1 MFTVH
6 IGANNALLLPAI
18 LDKQFQDVVVIVV
31 QVFSYGEVVLIS
43 PTNPLKAVQRFL
55 LQSVHN
61 QPSHS
66 ETFHHQFSSQ
76 NNFIALVVHDV
87 SPPVCQAVALLHHEA
102 CFDHETIHCPITH
115 CVFKE
120 QYFIMY
126 NALIYIL

>member
-1 MFTVH
+1 
-6 IGANNALLLPAI
+6 LLFHAI

-66 ETFHHQFSSQ
+66 ETFHHQFSIQ

-102 CFDHETIHCPITH
+102 CFDHETIHCQIVD
-115 CVFKE
+115 CE
-120 QYFIMY
+120 LRLQYFIIY
-126 NALIYIL
+126 NALIYILW